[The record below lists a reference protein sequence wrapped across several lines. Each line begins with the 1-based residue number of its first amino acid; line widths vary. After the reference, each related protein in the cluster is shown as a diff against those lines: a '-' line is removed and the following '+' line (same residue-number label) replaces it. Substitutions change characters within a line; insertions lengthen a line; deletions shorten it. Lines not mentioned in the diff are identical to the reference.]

1 VFAGAGIVS
10 VNAGQTTNDTIIGG
24 TGALTVNAGSAINL
38 LAFGP
43 LTGSPGLD
51 FIGGSSAAT
60 VVGQAGNDSISA
72 GTASLDVFLTPN
84 ETLAASTA
92 GAGGT
97 PTIFGNSNV
106 VVNYTGSA
114 GNLLFVGFIGNETL
128 NGSGSSTNNTVFGGI
143 DSTAGNSL
151 VGGSGND
158 VFVSGAGADTMTG
171 GVGSNTFEFIGAN
184 LAGSAQTDV
193 VNNFLGGN
201 NNLAAFFGVTTVSS
215 ASAAGNTTLTLSDNT
230 KVEFIGVSS
239 VSQLSG
245 HIFEG

>member
-1 VFAGAGIVS
+1 
-10 VNAGQTTNDTIIGG
+10 
-24 TGALTVNAGSAINL
+24 
-38 LAFGP
+38 
-43 LTGSPGLD
+43 
-51 FIGGSSAAT
+51 
-60 VVGQAGNDSISA
+60 
-72 GTASLDVFLTPN
+72 
-84 ETLAASTA
+84 
-92 GAGGT
+92 
-97 PTIFGNSNV
+97 
-106 VVNYTGSA
+106 
-114 GNLLFVGFIGNETL
+114 
-128 NGSGSSTNNTVFGGI
+128 
-143 DSTAGNSL
+143 
-151 VGGSGND
+151 